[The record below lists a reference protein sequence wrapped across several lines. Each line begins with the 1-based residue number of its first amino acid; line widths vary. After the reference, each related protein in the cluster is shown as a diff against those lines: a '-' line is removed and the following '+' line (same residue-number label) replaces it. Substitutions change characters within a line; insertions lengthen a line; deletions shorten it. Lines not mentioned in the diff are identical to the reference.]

1 MIGVQKKHHKILYY
15 TKTSFSIMPV
25 EVPQRL
31 WLPLL
36 ILNETGPLVSK
47 TKFQKL
53 AFLSQYLSKIDV
65 YDFKKDNYGP
75 YSKTFDLDTMCYD
88 NLINHAI
95 SQSNTHPDRHYYIF
109 DITQEG
115 KNQLQI
121 LQQQINPKEIESV
134 KTNVQGYMNK
144 SLSEI
149 LEEVYS
155 EFAIKEKDSK
165 KLFTEVKYELERVQA
180 PITHCFL
187 TYHNRQSTF
196 VLSVLEIIKEA
207 IDSLDNIT
215 DTVRRGVVL
224 NVSNEIIQ
232 YCKELSNEIIPPTDS
247 KLLRSRFLELAE
259 LESFL
264 REYCDT
270 REIMKDPLSQPI
282 EEIFSE
288 EEAELL
294 SQSMNEVKMTV

>member
-1 MIGVQKKHHKILYY
+1 
-15 TKTSFSIMPV
+15 MPM

-75 YSKTFDLDTMCYD
+75 YSKTFDLDTMCFA
-88 NLINHAI
+88 NLINHNI
-95 SQSNTHPDRHYYIF
+95 SQSRSNPERHYYTF
-109 DITQEG
+109 EITQEG
-115 KNQLQI
+115 KNQLQL
-121 LQQQINPKEIESV
+121 LQKQINPKQIELV
-134 KTNVQGYMNK
+134 KSNIDNYKDK
-144 SLSEI
+144 SLCEL
-149 LEEVYS
+149 LEEVYT
-155 EFAIKEKDSK
+155 EFAIEQKDSEN
-165 KLFTEVKYELERVQA
+165 LLRDVKYELERVQA

-207 IDSLDNIT
+207 VESLEKIT

-224 NVSNEIIQ
+224 NISNELIQ
-232 YCKELSNEIIPPTDS
+232 YCKDLSNEIVPPTDS
-247 KLLRSRFLELAE
+247 KLLRSKFLELSE

-270 REIMKDPLSQPI
+270 RQIMKDPLTRPI
-282 EEIFSE
+282 EEMFTE
-288 EEAELL
+288 KEAELL
-294 SQSMNEVKMTV
+294 SQSLKEVKMPA